1 MSLGA
6 ALLALLVWQQPPNI
20 KPPKLKKFVEAVYP
34 QAQKQAGTEAQVL
47 LSIEIAE
54 NGSVV
59 SVEVLKS
66 AGPDFDA
73 AAVTAAKQFVF
84 EPAQVDGAPAPVK
97 IDYRYDFKI
106 RTEMVPT
113 GPQINFEGVVLERFK
128 KRPLPGVTVTLRD
141 LGLSAVTDEDGAF
154 AFTDVPPGPHKVS
167 IEGKNLVAVDTEETV
182 VKAKKKTLKY
192 FIEEKEAGVDE
203 EVVVRATRIK
213 KESVETTIRTEEARR
228 VPGTQGDT
236 LKVVQNLPGV
246 GRSAFGSGQLI
257 VWGSSPRETRVVV
270 DGVDIPALYHVGGLR
285 STINSDLVKSI
296 DLAPGSYGAEYGR
309 GLGGLVRVETL
320 PLPPGAVHGYV
331 AADVMD
337 VSGMVTV
344 APTPWLRLGAAGR
357 RSYLDQILPAFT
369 SEDVGDF
376 VPIPV
381 YDDYQVRLTALLRK
395 DETLSATFL
404 AADDTLRRTIPSDDP
419 AVKRTESDDTN
430 FKRAILRYQRLL
442 PDGASFFV
450 TPSFGL
456 DESKSRQTFGA
467 VPTVLETSGWRWA
480 LRTGYRRRL
489 ARFATA
495 TMGADAQ
502 GTHTEVRRV
511 GSIDLPAREG
521 DVTVFGQPPGDEI
534 NADDW
539 STNIASAAACGYLEL
554 ALGRLSVTPGLRI
567 EPFVIDGS
575 RLTPRIGDTPSIGY
589 TRMQFAFDPRISATY
604 KLSKRLTLTAGGGVY
619 HQPPDPEELSAVFG
633 NPTLG
638 LQEAEHV
645 SAGFQLKLTGTLTF
659 EAVGFYKL
667 LHDLVSR
674 NELPTPPLA
683 QALTQDGIGRVY
695 GGQMLLRQELWRGF
709 FGWVTYSAIRS
720 DRRDHPEQP
729 YRLFDFDQTHVL
741 AVLAS
746 YAFGH
751 GWEVGARFR
760 YTTGFPRTDVV
771 GAFYNVRDDQYEPIF
786 GAHNAIRIPP
796 FYQLDMR
803 LERQMAFQRYKLSL
817 FVDVQNLTNR
827 RNPEEFI
834 YNFDFKRRD
843 TIAGLPTLAVAGAR
857 LEF

>member
-1 MSLGA
+1 RAG
-6 ALLALLVWQQPPNI
+6 LA
-20 KPPKLKKFVEAVYP
+20 
-34 QAQKQAGTEAQVL
+34 
-47 LSIEIAE
+47 
-54 NGSVV
+54 
-59 SVEVLKS
+59 S
-66 AGPDFDA
+66 A
-73 AAVTAAKQFVF
+73 
-84 EPAQVDGAPAPVK
+84 
-97 IDYRYDFKI
+97 
-106 RTEMVPT
+106 
-113 GPQINFEGVVLERFK
+113 
-128 KRPLPGVTVTLRD
+128 
-141 LGLSAVTDEDGAF
+141 
-154 AFTDVPPGPHKVS
+154 H
-167 IEGKNLVAVDTEETV
+167 
-182 VKAKKKTLKY
+182 
-192 FIEEKEAGVDE
+192 
-203 EVVVRATRIK
+203 
-213 KESVETTIRTEEARR
+213 
-228 VPGTQGDT
+228 
-236 LKVVQNLPGV
+236 
-246 GRSAFGSGQLI
+246 
-257 VWGSSPRETRVVV
+257 
-270 DGVDIPALYHVGGLR
+270 
-285 STINSDLVKSI
+285 
-296 DLAPGSYGAEYGR
+296 
-309 GLGGLVRVETL
+309 
-320 PLPPGAVHGYV
+320 
-331 AADVMD
+331 
-337 VSGMVTV
+337 
-344 APTPWLRLGAAGR
+344 
-357 RSYLDQILPAFT
+357 
-369 SEDVGDF
+369 
-376 VPIPV
+376 
-381 YDDYQVRLTALLRK
+381 
-395 DETLSATFL
+395 
-404 AADDTLRRTIPSDDP
+404 
-419 AVKRTESDDTN
+419 
-430 FKRAILRYQRLL
+430 
-442 PDGASFFV
+442 
-450 TPSFGL
+450 
-456 DESKSRQTFGA
+456 
-467 VPTVLETSGWRWA
+467 
-480 LRTGYRRRL
+480 
-489 ARFATA
+489 
-495 TMGADAQ
+495 MGADAQ
-502 GTHTEVRRV
+502 GTHTEVRGV

-604 KLSKRLTLTAGGGVY
+604 KLSKRPTLTAGGGVY

-683 QALTQDGIGRVY
+683 QALTQDGIGPVY
-695 GGQMLLRQELWRGF
+695 GGPMLLPQARWRGF

-834 YNFDFKRRD
+834 
-843 TIAGLPTLAVAGAR
+843 
-857 LEF
+857 